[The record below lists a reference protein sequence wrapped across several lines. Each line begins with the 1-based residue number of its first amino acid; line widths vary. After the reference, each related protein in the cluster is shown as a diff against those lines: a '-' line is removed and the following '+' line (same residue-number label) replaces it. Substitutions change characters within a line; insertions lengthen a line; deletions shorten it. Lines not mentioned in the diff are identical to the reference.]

1 MTFYNHK
8 TKIKRFA
15 LHALGLLTMMTSCKK
30 ETNNQLLAKN
40 TPLKSYFCGNL
51 DQYKLSGTTISAISY
66 PSKKHLQNGSKLLV
80 KFMDNDNKEAENI
93 IKDCFIVWEKYAN
106 IQFEFVEPAK
116 NADIRIKINPNHI
129 WNILGRSHVGKD
141 ILTIEQTKPTMWF
154 WQIKNLLNS
163 KQLKSV
169 ALHEIGHT
177 LGLDHDD
184 SDEKSIMKT
193 FYDHNVTELCDHDI
207 ALIGSMYPFPTD
219 DGNRPIIPPSNDE
232 ASRKN
237 KHAKRSANN
246 GNQSGT
252 NSDMEVIYTIK
263 NGRGNDHVSFVRD
276 LRESQG
282 GKIWVYKH
290 LSDKTSEYQVKY
302 NILGHDNSY
311 YSFMINDLE
320 HNKYTDSGVKSR
332 MKNNKWEGILIDMKK
347 RNKWHEVLYFDK

>member
-1 MTFYNHK
+1 MIGF
-8 TKIKRFA
+8 
-15 LHALGLLTMMTSCKK
+15 
-30 ETNNQLLAKN
+30 
-40 TPLKSYFCGNL
+40 L
-51 DQYKLSGTTISAISY
+51 D
-66 PSKKHLQNGSKLLV
+66 HN
-80 KFMDNDNKEAENI
+80 NKEAENI
-93 IKDCFIVWEKYAN
+93 IKKCFEIWKKHIN
-106 IQFEFVEPAK
+106 LQFEFVKLGVA
-116 NADIRIKINPNHI
+116 ADIRIKIYPHDKGCT
-129 WNILGRSHVGKD
+129 LGDSMVGNQALGTKD
-141 ILTIEQTKPTMWF
+141 QATPTMNF
-154 WQIKNLLNS
+154 WGIKKSFDS

-169 ALHEIGHT
+169 ALHEIGHA
-177 LGLDHDD
+177 LGLKHDD
-184 SDEKSIMKT
+184 PDEKSIMKT

-246 GNQSGT
+246 DNQSGT
-252 NSDMEVIYTIK
+252 NSDMEVLYKIK

-276 LRESQG
+276 LRKSQG